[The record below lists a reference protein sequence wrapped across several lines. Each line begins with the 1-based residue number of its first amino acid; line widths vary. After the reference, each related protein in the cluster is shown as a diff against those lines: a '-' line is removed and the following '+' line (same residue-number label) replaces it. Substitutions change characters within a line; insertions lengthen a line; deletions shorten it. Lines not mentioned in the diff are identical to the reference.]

1 VVIPVLHFSG
11 KGESLPPLINAQR
24 PKSFFGAE
32 DVEIARIGI
41 RAKEL
46 PITIAVLQPIYNGLR
61 AVWVD
66 ILFQIKRFIP
76 IRRPIHPSRRTRR
89 QLPVVQGVTR
99 GDVHLPDGYGKHAIG
114 VGSVNAGPSSHD
126 HGPVVNCKRAS
137 RYEKVQT
144 TNGECKE

>member
-1 VVIPVLHFSG
+1 MPVIHVWG
-11 KGESLPPLINAQR
+11 KGESLPTLVNALR
-24 PKSFFGAE
+24 PKSSFGAE

-61 AVWVD
+61 AVGVD

-76 IRRPIHPSRRTRR
+76 IQRPIHPSRRTRR
-89 QLPVVQGVTR
+89 QLAVVHGLTR
-99 GDVHLPDGYGKHAIG
+99 GDVRLPDGYGKYAIG

-126 HGPVVNCKRAS
+126 HGPIVSCKRAS
-137 RYEKVQT
+137 RHEKEQA
-144 TNGECKE
+144 TNGEYEE